1 MSIMTDS
8 CPEDRHA
15 DSLSRD
21 CESRTAAHGT
31 CSWWGWPPTGVMEDE
46 GFHSTEMKP
55 LKFCPSAEAET
66 GSAVAPE
73 QNCPQK
79 LTE

>member
-1 MSIMTDS
+1 MQTVSAETVKAKQQLT
-8 CPEDRHA
+8 EQ
-15 DSLSRD
+15 
-21 CESRTAAHGT
+21 
-31 CSWWGWPPTGVMEDE
+31 CSWWGWPPTDVLEDE

-66 GSAVAPE
+66 GLAVAPE

-79 LTE
+79 LTV